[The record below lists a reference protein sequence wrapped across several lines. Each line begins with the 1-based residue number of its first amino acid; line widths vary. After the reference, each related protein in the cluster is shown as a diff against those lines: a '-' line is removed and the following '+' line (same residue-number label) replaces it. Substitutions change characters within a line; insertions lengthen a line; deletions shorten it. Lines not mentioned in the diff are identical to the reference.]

1 MNANRTS
8 RRVRGQR
15 GHDLHN
21 RNQGLR
27 QLLEHRRSQIQQRLE
42 GRVNGIRAGRASGV
56 TSGVLDLI
64 EMSEVHGQE
73 DLDYALAE
81 LDGEML
87 RRIDET
93 LRRLEAG
100 AYGTCVDCGEPIAA
114 SRLQALPFAVRCC
127 SCEKTR
133 EAEHDREQTRLSHSG
148 SRLPRRPVTG
158 SRVIVTTPVR

>member
-1 MNANRTS
+1 MSRRAMNANRTS
-8 RRVRGQR
+8 RRVRSQR
-15 GHDLHN
+15 GHDSHY

-27 QLLEHRRSQIQQRLE
+27 QLLEHRRSQIQQKLQ

-56 TSGVLDLI
+56 TSGVLGLI
-64 EMSEVHGQE
+64 EMSEVHEQE

-81 LDGEML
+81 LEAEML
-87 RRIDET
+87 RKIDET
-93 LRRLEAG
+93 FRRLEAG

-133 EAEHDREQTRLSHSG
+133 EAEHDREQTRV
-148 SRLPRRPVTG
+148 RQRVPIAATTG
-158 SRVIVTTPVR
+158 DWVRG